1 MATAKQEIGNGNGS
15 LKYVG
20 TRPWRPDGVDKV
32 TGRAKFGADI
42 SLPGMLVGRMLRS
55 PHAHARIRSIDT
67 SKARALPGVKAIVT
81 RDELPDIPNQ
91 WVPAGE
97 VAVNYRDMSQNVMAR
112 EKALYDG
119 HAVAAVA
126 ATSTAI
132 AKQALDLIEVD
143 YEVLPHVIDVREAM
157 KPDAPVLHDDMFTEG
172 VEPTPET
179 PSNVFKKV
187 EFAHGDLEKGFAE
200 ADVIVE
206 RTFTT
211 KPVHQGYIEPHAV
224 VASAGEDGQCE
235 VWCCT
240 QGQFTVRAYCA
251 NLLGIEIGK
260 INVTPSEIGGG
271 FGGKTVV
278 YLEPIALRLSQLA
291 GRPVKMVMSREEVF
305 RASGPTSGGA
315 MTIKMGATRDGKITA
330 GKAWLA
336 YQAGAFPGS
345 PIGPGCMCVFAPYDI
360 ENAEVEGY
368 DVVVNRPKV
377 AAYRAP
383 GAPISE
389 FASEGV
395 VDELA
400 KKLGIEPA
408 EFRLMNAAKEG
419 TRALYG
425 PKFGPVGCIE
435 TLEAARNSEHYKTPL
450 GPNQG
455 RGIATGFWFNIG
467 GESCATI
474 NVNEDGTATVI
485 GGQPRHRRL
494 ARLDP
499 AAGGGGPRHPRRI
512 GCARWSPTTIPS
524 ATPSSLAA
532 AASPSPPAWRRSR
545 RRRRS

>member
-1 MATAKQEIGNGNGS
+1 M
-15 LKYVG
+15 
-20 TRPWRPDGVDKV
+20 
-32 TGRAKFGADI
+32 
-42 SLPGMLVGRMLRS
+42 
-55 PHAHARIRSIDT
+55 
-67 SKARALPGVKAIVT
+67 
-81 RDELPDIPNQ
+81 
-91 WVPAGE
+91 
-97 VAVNYRDMSQNVMAR
+97 
-112 EKALYDG
+112 
-119 HAVAAVA
+119 
-126 ATSTAI
+126 
-132 AKQALDLIEVD
+132 
-143 YEVLPHVIDVREAM
+143 
-157 KPDAPVLHDDMFTEG
+157 
-172 VEPTPET
+172 
-179 PSNVFKKV
+179 
-187 EFAHGDLEKGFAE
+187 
-200 ADVIVE
+200 IVE

-251 NLLGIEIGK
+251 NLLGIDIGK

-315 MTIKMGATRDGKITA
+315 MTIKMGATKDGKITA
-330 GKAWLA
+330 AKAWLA

-400 KKLGIEPA
+400 KKLDI
-408 EFRLMNAAKEG
+408 
-419 TRALYG
+419 
-425 PKFGPVGCIE
+425 
-435 TLEAARNSEHYKTPL
+435 
-450 GPNQG
+450 
-455 RGIATGFWFNIG
+455 
-467 GESCATI
+467 
-474 NVNEDGTATVI
+474 
-485 GGQPRHRRL
+485 
-494 ARLDP
+494 DP
-499 AAGGGGPRHPRRI
+499 
-512 GCARWSPTTIPS
+512 
-524 ATPSSLAA
+524 PSS
-532 AASPSPPAWRRSR
+532 AS
-545 RRRRS
+545 